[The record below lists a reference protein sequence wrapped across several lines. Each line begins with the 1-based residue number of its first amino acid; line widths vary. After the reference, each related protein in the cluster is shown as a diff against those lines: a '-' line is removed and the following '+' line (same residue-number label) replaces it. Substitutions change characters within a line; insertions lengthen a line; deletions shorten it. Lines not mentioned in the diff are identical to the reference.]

1 MLTTLWTRMGQRAR
15 WTLLVGVV
23 LVLVLTTAIGVWAFR
38 VRYEV
43 LFSGLAPQDAAAMT
57 QELTRQKLP
66 YQVGDDGESIL
77 VDSRSVHELRLKL
90 MGSNLP
96 LQGAVG
102 FELFNNADIGMT
114 EFAQKVNY
122 QRALQGELTRTIQ
135 SLNEIESA
143 RVHLALSEQGLFKR
157 DQAKAKAAVTL
168 SLKRGM
174 SLRPDQVAGIQRL
187 VAAAVTGIQ
196 ADDVTIVDDHGV
208 ALTATGSETAVAVS
222 QRITLKQEI
231 ERQLARKANDVL
243 EKAFG
248 PGQALA
254 SVDVALDMDQVKVST
269 EDVLTPPVAAGE
281 APLGVVLRE
290 KETSRDTGLAQ
301 TMPDG
306 EVAVPA
312 TMHRETEYQLGRK
325 VAQTV
330 STPGA
335 ITRLNAVAVLSA
347 PLSDEQI
354 EQVKKLVA
362 GAVGASADRG
372 DAVVVQSITRLV
384 PANAAP
390 AADAVPVA
398 ARRSGPGHSGDS
410 AVGSDR
416 TSQPLA
422 VIAVLA
428 AMALIGGVMVTV
440 RRWRVSAAQQ
450 AEAAR
455 VQPQISREQQLLR
468 IQAWLG
474 EPANTSARTES

>member
-1 MLTTLWTRMGQRAR
+1 
-15 WTLLVGVV
+15 
-23 LVLVLTTAIGVWAFR
+23 
-38 VRYEV
+38 
-43 LFSGLAPQDAAAMT
+43 
-57 QELTRQKLP
+57 
-66 YQVGDDGESIL
+66 
-77 VDSRSVHELRLKL
+77 
-90 MGSNLP
+90 
-96 LQGAVG
+96 
-102 FELFNNADIGMT
+102 
-114 EFAQKVNY
+114 
-122 QRALQGELTRTIQ
+122 
-135 SLNEIESA
+135 
-143 RVHLALSEQGLFKR
+143 
-157 DQAKAKAAVTL
+157 
-168 SLKRGM
+168 M

-187 VAAAVTGIQ
+187 VAASVPGIQ

-208 ALTATGSETAVAVS
+208 ALSAAGGDAAVAVS
-222 QRITLKQEI
+222 QRVTLKQEI

-290 KETSRDTGLAQ
+290 KESSRDTGPAQ
-301 TMPDG
+301 TLPDG

-335 ITRLNAVAVLSA
+335 ITRLHAVAVLSA

-372 DAVVVQSITRLV
+372 DSVVVQSITRLV

-390 AADAVPVA
+390 VAVDAAPSA
-398 ARRSGPGHSGDS
+398 ARHAERGDPMGL
-410 AVGSDR
+410 AAISDR
-416 TSQPLA
+416 SALTAIAASI
-422 VIAVLA
+422 VI
-428 AMALIGGVMVTV
+428 ALIGAATLVV
-440 RRWRVSAAQQ
+440 RRRRSALVQRID
-450 AEAAR
+450 AAR
-455 VQPQISREQQLLR
+455 AKPQISRERQLLR

-474 EPANTSARTES
+474 ESANSSARAES

>member
-1 MLTTLWTRMGQRAR
+1 MLTTLWTRLGQRAR
-15 WTLLVGVV
+15 WTLLVGVA
-23 LVLVLTTAIGVWAFR
+23 LVLALTTAIGVWAFR
-38 VRYEV
+38 VQYDV

-57 QELTRQKLP
+57 EELTQRKVP
-66 YQVGDDGESIL
+66 YQVGDDGASIL
-77 VDSRSVHELRLKL
+77 VDGRSVHELRLKL

-96 LQGAVG
+96 LHGAVG

-135 SLNEIESA
+135 SLNEIEAA
-143 RVHLALSEQGLFKR
+143 RVHLALAEQGLFKR

-174 SLRPDQVAGIQRL
+174 SLRADQVAGIQRL
-187 VAAAVTGIQ
+187 VAASVPGIQ

-208 ALTATGSETAVAVS
+208 ALTAAGGEAAVAVS
-222 QRITLKQEI
+222 QRVTLKQEI

-254 SVDVALDMDQVKVST
+254 SVDVVLDMDQVKVST
-269 EDVLTPPVAAGE
+269 EDVLTPPVATGD

-290 KETSRDTGLAQ
+290 KETSRDTGPAQ
-301 TMPDG
+301 TQPDG
-306 EVAVPA
+306 EVVVPA
-312 TMHRETEYQLGRK
+312 SMQRETEYQLGRK

-347 PLSDEQI
+347 ALTDEQI

-384 PANAAP
+384 AANAVPEANGAP
-390 AADAVPVA
+390 IAGQPVGRDNGIAAI
-398 ARRSGPGHSGDS
+398 
-410 AVGSDR
+410 SDR
-416 TSQPLA
+416 SVLTLA
-422 VIAVLA
+422 AIAVLMLLTGA
-428 AMALIGGVMVTV
+428 GLLAV
-440 RRWRVSAAQQ
+440 RRARALAFSRIESARTTPLQL
-450 AEAAR
+450 
-455 VQPQISREQQLLR
+455 SREQQLLR

-474 EPANTSARTES
+474 ESAHAATRAES

>member
-1 MLTTLWTRMGQRAR
+1 MLTTLWTRLGHRAR
-15 WTLLVGVV
+15 WTLLVGVA
-23 LVLVLTTAIGVWAFR
+23 LVLALTTAIGVWALR
-38 VRYEV
+38 VPYDV

-57 QELTRQKLP
+57 EELTRRKVP

-77 VDSRSVHELRLKL
+77 VDGRSVHELRLKL

-96 LQGAVG
+96 LHGAVG

-135 SLNEIESA
+135 SLNEIEAA
-143 RVHLALSEQGLFKR
+143 RVHLALAEQGLFKR

-168 SLKRGM
+168 SFKRGM

-187 VAAAVTGIQ
+187 VAASVPGIQ

-208 ALTATGSETAVAVS
+208 ALSAAGGEAAVAVS
-222 QRITLKQEI
+222 QRVTLKQEI

-269 EDVLTPPVAAGE
+269 EDVLTPPVTAGE

-290 KETSRDTGLAQ
+290 KESSRDTGPAQ
-301 TMPDG
+301 TLPDG

-390 AADAVPVA
+390 TAVDAVPLAGRRDSRGDRDGPA
-398 ARRSGPGHSGDS
+398 AI
-410 AVGSDR
+410 SDR
-416 TSQPLA
+416 STLTA
-422 VIAVLA
+422 IA
-428 AMALIGGVMVTV
+428 ALIVITLIGAATLAF
-440 RRWRVSAAQQ
+440 RRRRVAVVQRI
-450 AEAAR
+450 EAAR
-455 VQPQISREQQLLR
+455 GKPQISREQQLLR

-474 EPANTSARTES
+474 EPAEPTVRAES